1 MAKKLRLA
9 LEDILELPIKAEI
22 FSSERLEEYAL
33 YLGDNLQTGKSV
45 RVHRGLLKRIYENG
59 DKLLISYRLLAE
71 VGRKKESVSP
81 AAEWLIDNFHIVEE
95 QLREIKEDLPPSYYK
110 ELPKLSMGD
119 LEGFPRIYALALAL
133 IAHTDSHL
141 TVDNI
146 RRFITAFQTRSYLKM
161 GELWAVAI
169 TLRIALVENLRRVA
183 ARIAWDFNQSA
194 EADELVDHLI
204 ENARRPRK
212 FQKYLK
218 LIVRHCENPVE
229 GELTFISQVA
239 KRLRDAEA
247 DIWPVIEAMNEELKK
262 KNTSVEQVV
271 SAEHQRQAANQV
283 TIANVI
289 SSMRLLS
296 NIDWTVFFES
306 VSLIDRLLE
315 TDPTGDYVRME
326 FTTRDDYRHNIEKI
340 GKCTKLAE
348 LDIAKRALEMANSEN
363 RHVGYFLY
371 GRGLEKLEKEC
382 KYRPRLRETWL
393 RVTLKYPT
401 VCYFSSIAS
410 LIILTMIGPISYAMD
425 HSKSWYGMVVAVLVM
440 FFPLSDLAITL
451 FNYLLTHIVRPRRL
465 AKMDYSKGV
474 PEEFRTLVIVP
485 CMLTDPGTIQTLL
498 ERIEVHYLG
507 NVDSQVFFA
516 LVTDFTDADTEHVEH
531 DQDLVAQ
538 ALNGIARL
546 NQIYGENRF
555 FLLHRKRLWNPNEDK
570 WMGWERKRGKLEE
583 LNRILLGKG
592 ETSYTVMTIPAEMV
606 RTFKY
611 VITLDADTQLGLGG
625 ARMLI
630 GTAAHPLNRPH
641 FSELRRRVIE
651 GYGIVQP
658 RVSIS
663 LESSSRSL
671 FAAIFSGHTGIDPYT
686 TAVSDV
692 YQDLFSEGSFTGKG
706 LYDIEA
712 FDRSLEG
719 RIPENTIL
727 SHDLFEG
734 LYVRTALATD
744 IEVMDDYPSSYKSFS
759 TRAHRWVR
767 GDWQISPWIL
777 PFVPNREG
785 KLVRNDLSVLSK
797 WKIRDNLRRSLV
809 APCLVLMYVA
819 SWLILPGDAWFWTV
833 VTTFIIGIPI
843 FLHVANSLLVNTRGA
858 SWTSSFWSELGK
870 IRMHF
875 AQFVLSMIFLPHRAV
890 NDVDAIIRALYRTRI
905 SKKKCLEWMT
915 AAKAETIQYDMKTAY
930 WKSTAG
936 VETILGVIFAAVIIR
951 WNPSV
956 MVVAIPFLL
965 LWAIYPWVSE
975 FTQQRLEKKR
985 EELTTAD
992 REFLF
997 EVARRIW
1004 YFFETFVGPTD
1015 NWLPP
1020 DNVQEDPEQIVAHRT
1035 SPTNIGLYGLAIFS
1049 AQDFGFISLRGAT
1062 ERLRLLFQTLNRME
1076 RYRGHFLNWYDTT
1089 NLNPL
1094 YPQYVSTVDSGNLAG
1109 YLLVIKQGVE
1119 EFTRSPLF
1127 SLNSLHALNSN
1138 LKFMEEEVKKLQL
1151 QRQETGALSAT
1162 HLIEQI
1168 RSTREILAE
1177 KPPEK
1182 MSEWL
1187 GLIRAVQ
1194 VSVEDFR
1201 DSLEALEI
1209 EHGVR
1214 YYSKLRGWTN
1224 ALNTLIADLKKDTD
1238 LFIAPQTLSSTAKT
1252 RLAEIASYNELDLNQ
1267 PVQDMIQSYFQFTT
1281 ELTAIPDKELSAEI
1295 IKFRDSCAK
1304 ISQNLRE
1311 LVQDLQNIGD
1321 TCEHY
1326 FTEMEFGFLIERDRE
1341 VFSIGFNV
1349 SENRHDNSYYDL
1361 LASECRLAS
1370 FVAIA
1375 KRDVPAKHWFRLG
1388 RQLVPVEGKRAL
1400 VSWSASMFEYLMPHL
1415 VMKNFEKTLIGETL
1429 LAVVDRQ
1436 ISYGKKLNV
1445 PWGISEAGYNAR
1457 DLNFNYQYGP
1467 FGIPGLGLKRGLGHD
1482 LVVSPY
1488 SSFLAALVDPVVA
1501 TQNLQDMQ
1509 TPDILTEFG
1518 FIEAI
1523 DYTPERLAPEQKYS
1537 LVKSYMAHHQGMSLI
1552 AIDNILNAEVM
1563 QNRFHSDARV
1573 RAAQVLLQERVP
1585 EHVTLTA
1592 PKAAEIEWESAGDSL
1607 MKSFVRVYD
1616 EAPHHSPR
1624 VQILSNGDYS
1634 LVLSSAGSGYSK
1646 CGKIAITRWREDST
1660 QDDWGQYIYVRD
1672 VGMNQA
1678 WSATLQPYIRKPDSY
1693 KAVFTE
1699 DKVEFL
1705 RQDMDVK
1712 TSTQII
1718 VAPEDNLELRQVTLT
1733 NTSTEEK
1740 IIELTSYMEPVLATM
1755 AADQAH
1761 PSFSNLFLQTEYL
1774 DQKQCLVVKR
1784 RPRSAE
1790 QREIYGLHGVVS
1802 DAEFDGDVE
1811 YESDR
1816 SRFIGRGRDVTN
1828 PAALKTGSTLTN
1840 SSGSV
1845 LDPILSLRVKI
1856 RIPPA
1861 GIRKVIFKTGYAATR
1876 DEMLQMVDRYHDPH
1890 TFEREM
1896 KLAWTKSRIDLRH
1909 LGMDAESA
1917 YSFQRLAERLL
1928 FSDPSMRQPAHLLA
1942 VHTREQASLWPYGI
1956 SGDVPIVAV
1965 MIGDKKD
1972 MGLVRKLLRGHEYL
1986 RLKGLPYD
1994 LVIMNDSKST
2004 YLQELQDEVLW
2015 QIRYAGLQDW
2025 LNKPGGIF
2033 SLRLDNMQEA
2043 DRALIQ
2049 AMARVV
2055 ISSDAGTFKE
2065 QVSRKVLPIK
2075 YAESFTPKNT
2085 RSSYETKSVTPKN
2098 LQYFNGLG
2106 GFSSDGREYVISL
2119 TGDQWPPAPWINVIA
2134 NGNDFGFQVSES
2146 GSGFTWSVNSR
2157 ENRLTPWSNDP
2168 VSDPPGEIIYIRDDD
2183 TGELWTPTP
2192 LPIRGRDQYIIRHG
2206 QGYTVFEHNAY
2217 GMEHSLMM
2225 FVPPDDSVKISRL
2238 KVKNVSGRNRRL
2250 SFWAYVEWVL
2260 GNLREKSAPYI
2271 LCEVDDDKVLYAKNA
2286 YNHEFAERISFFRI
2300 SSEVQSYSSDRKEFL
2315 GRNHSYASP
2324 EALKRR
2330 GLSGYAGIGQDPCA
2344 ALHASYFIR
2353 DEEEIEIVIVLG
2365 QAANKADAFALSE
2378 KYIDFENV
2386 DKAFKDVQNMWMHH
2400 LGAIQVSTPEPSLD
2414 LMVNHWSLYQSLV
2427 CRMWARS
2434 AFYQSGGAYGFRDQL
2449 QDCMAFV
2456 YSTPEIARAHI
2467 LRAAARQFPEGDVQ
2481 HWWHP
2486 PTGRGVRTHFS
2497 DDLLWL
2503 PYVVA
2508 HYIRIS
2514 GDHSILEEHV
2524 PFIEAPLLT
2533 PEQED
2538 SYTQPK
2544 LSDQKSTLHNHCI
2557 RTLEHSLRVGE
2568 HGLPLIGSGD
2578 WNDGMNRIGE
2588 KGKGESV
2595 WMGWFLHRVL
2605 EDFLP
2610 FCDSEHT
2617 TRYKE
2622 HMDKLKEALE
2632 NNAWDGEWYRR
2643 AYFDDGTP
2651 LGSAWGQECRIDSLS
2666 QSWSVLSGVGNPE
2679 RQRLS
2684 MSKVEENL
2692 IVKEKGLIKLL
2703 MPPFDKTNLD
2713 PGYIKGYV
2721 PGVRENGGQYT
2732 HAAIWVVMAFAKLQE
2747 REKVL
2752 ELYNIINPIHHGRTR
2767 AGMQKYK
2774 IEPYV
2779 IAADVYAVEPHV
2791 GRGGWSWYTG
2801 SASWFYRAGLESV
2814 LGFTIENGE
2823 MVICPCVPE
2832 DWFGFEIMYRFKST
2846 IYVIKVQISKK
2857 GRLTEKRIPLKDV
2870 GGTQE
2875 IVVEFKD
2882 EAPEKEQALKD
2893 SHP

>member
-1 MAKKLRLA
+1 MARKLRLS
-9 LEDILELPIKAEI
+9 LEDILEAPIKAEI
-22 FSSERLEEYAL
+22 FSSERLEEYAH
-33 YLGDNLQTGKSV
+33 YLGENLQTGKTT
-45 RVHRGLLKRIYENG
+45 RIHRTLLKRMHENG

-110 ELPKLSMGD
+110 ELPKISMGD

-133 IAHTDSHL
+133 IAHSDSHL
-141 TVDNI
+141 SVDVI
-146 RRFITAFQTRSYLKM
+146 RRFVTAFQTRTYLKM

-183 ARIAWDFNQSA
+183 SRIAWDFNQA
-194 EADELVDHLI
+194 AHADELVDHLI
-204 ENARRPRK
+204 ENARRPKK

-229 GELTFISQVA
+229 SELTFISQVA

-247 DIWPVIEAMNEELKK
+247 DIWPVLEAMNAELKK
-262 KNTSVEQVV
+262 KNSSVEQVV
-271 SAEHQRQAANQV
+271 SLEHQLQAANQV
-283 TIANVI
+283 TIANII

-296 NIDWTVFFES
+296 NIDWKIFFES
-306 VSLIDRLLE
+306 VSLIDRELGN
-315 TDPTGDYVRME
+315 DPTGDYKKME
-326 FTTRDDYRHNIEKI
+326 FATRDDYRHNIERISKR
-340 GKCTKLAE
+340 TKADE
-348 LDIAKRALEMANSEN
+348 MDIAQRAVQMSAAEG
-363 RHVGYFLY
+363 RHVGYYLY
-371 GRGLEKLEKEC
+371 GKGLAKLEKDF
-382 KYRPRLRETWL
+382 KYRPRLKESWL
-393 RVTLKYPT
+393 RVTLRYPT
-401 VCYFSSIAS
+401 LCYFTSISVLVAF
-410 LIILTMIGPISYAMD
+410 TMIWPLIYAVE
-425 HSKSWYGMVVAVLVM
+425 HTTRWYTMVAAFLVM
-440 FFPLSDLAITL
+440 FFPISDLGITL
-451 FNYLLTHIVRPRRL
+451 FNYLLTHIVKPRRL
-465 AKMDYSKGV
+465 AKMDFSKGV
-474 PEEFRTLVIVP
+474 PAEFRTLVVVP
-485 CMLTDPGTIQTLL
+485 CMLADEETVKGLIDK
-498 ERIEVHYLG
+498 IEVHYLG
-507 NVDSQVFFA
+507 NVDPQVYFA
-516 LVTDFTDADTEHVEH
+516 LATDFLDAGTEEKAE
-531 DQDLVAQ
+531 DQHLISM
-538 ALNGIARL
+538 ALTGTARL
-546 NQIYGENRF
+546 NLTYGADRF
-555 FLLHRKRLWNPNEDK
+555 FLLHRKRLWNPHEQK

-583 LNRILLGKG
+583 MNRLLLGKG
-592 ETSYTVMTIPAEMV
+592 ETSYTVMTIPEEIV
-606 RTFKY
+606 TTFKY
-611 VITLDADTQLGLGG
+611 VITLDADTQLGLEG

-630 GTAAHPLNRPH
+630 GTAAHPLNRPK
-641 FSELRRRVIE
+641 FNELRRRVTE
-651 GYGIVQP
+651 GYGIIQP

-671 FAAIFSGHTGIDPYT
+671 FSAVFSGHTGIDPYT

-692 YQDLFSEGSFTGKG
+692 YQDLFSEGCFTGKG

-712 FDRSLEG
+712 FERSLEG
-719 RIPENTIL
+719 RVPENTIL

-734 LYVRTALATD
+734 LYARSALCTD
-744 IEVMDDYPSSYKSFS
+744 VEVMDDYPVSYKSFS
-759 TRAHRWVR
+759 ARAHRWVR
-767 GDWQISPWIL
+767 GDWQISAWVL
-777 PFVPNREG
+777 PFVSNRDG
-785 KLVRNDLSVLSK
+785 KLVRNDLPLISK
-797 WKIRDNLRRSLV
+797 WKIYDNLRRSLV
-809 APCLVLMYVA
+809 APCLMVMYVA
-819 SWLILPGDAWFWTV
+819 SWLFLPGDALFWTV
-833 VTTFIIGIPI
+833 VTTFIIAIPI
-843 FLHVANSLLVNTRGA
+843 FLHVANSLMVNPRGA

-870 IRMHF
+870 IQIHIG
-875 AQFVLSMIFLPHRAV
+875 QFLLSLVFLPHRAV
-890 NDVDAIIRALYRTRI
+890 NDVDAIVRALYRTRV
-905 SKKKCLEWMT
+905 SKTKCLEWMT
-915 AAKAETIQYDMKTAY
+915 AASAEANLHNLKTSF

-936 VETILGVIFAAVIIR
+936 VETILGLIFVAVMIR
-951 WNPSV
+951 WNPAV
-956 MVVAIPFLL
+956 MMIAIPFLAI
-965 LWAIYPWVSE
+965 WAIYPWVSD
-975 FTQQRLEKKR
+975 FTQRRLEKKR
-985 EELTTAD
+985 EELTTED

-997 EVARRIW
+997 DVARRIW

-1020 DNVQEDPEQIVAHRT
+1020 DNVQEDPEQVVAHRT

-1049 AQDFGFISLRGAT
+1049 AQDFGFISVRAAA
-1062 ERLRLLFQTLNRME
+1062 ERLRQLFLTLGKME

-1089 NLNPL
+1089 HLAPL

-1109 YLLVIKQGVE
+1109 YLVVIKQGVE
-1119 EFTRSPLF
+1119 ELKRTPLF
-1127 SLNSLHALNSN
+1127 SANYLHALK
-1138 LKFMEEEVKKLQL
+1138 LTLRLMEGEVRKLQS
-1151 QRQETGALSAT
+1151 QKQETGALSAT
-1162 HLIEQI
+1162 HLVDQI
-1168 RSTREILAE
+1168 QSTLQILNEEEPQTLTQWAG
-1177 KPPEK
+1177 
-1182 MSEWL
+1182 M
-1187 GLIRAVQ
+1187 IRAIQ
-1194 VSVEDFR
+1194 TSVDDFK

-1209 EHGVR
+1209 EHGTR
-1214 YYSKLRGWTN
+1214 YYQKLRGWTN
-1224 ALNTLIADLKKDTD
+1224 AVNTFVADLRKDAD
-1238 LFIAPQTLSSTAKT
+1238 LFVVTQPLS
-1252 RLAEIASYNELDLNQ
+1252 ASSKEFLSVIETYRALDLNQ
-1267 PVQDMIQSYFQFTT
+1267 PLYEVALTYRDFCKEISEIPEQQLPA
-1281 ELTAIPDKELSAEI
+1281 EL
-1295 IKFRDSCAK
+1295 IKYRESCLK
-1304 ISQNLRE
+1304 VSKNLMD
-1311 LVQDLQNIGD
+1311 LGQDLQMVSEA
-1321 TCEHY
+1321 CERY
-1326 FTEMEFGFLIERDRE
+1326 FTEMEFGFLIEQDRE

-1349 SENRHDNSYYDL
+1349 SENRHDNAYYDL

-1415 VMKNFEKTLIGETL
+1415 VMKNFDNTLIGETL
-1429 LAVVDRQ
+1429 YAVVDRQ
-1436 ISYGKKLNV
+1436 ISYGKKLKV

-1488 SSFLAALVDPVVA
+1488 SSFLAALVEPVVA
-1501 TQNLQDMQ
+1501 IQNLQKMQ
-1509 TPDILTEFG
+1509 TPEILTEFG

-1523 DYTPERLAPEQKYS
+1523 DYTPERMAPETTYS
-1537 LVKSYMAHHQGMSLI
+1537 LVKSYMAHHQGMSFV
-1552 AIDNILNAEVM
+1552 AIDNVLNAEVM
-1563 QNRFHSDARV
+1563 QNRFHSEPRV
-1573 RAAQVLLQERVP
+1573 KAAQMLLQERVP
-1585 EHVTLTA
+1585 EHVALTE

-1607 MKSFVRVYD
+1607 MKNFMRVYD
-1616 EAPHHSPR
+1616 ESPHHSPR
-1624 VQILSNGDYS
+1624 VQILSNGEYS
-1634 LVLSSAGSGYSK
+1634 LMLSSAGSGYSK
-1646 CGKIAITRWREDST
+1646 CGKLAITRWREDGT
-1660 QDDWGQYIYVRD
+1660 RDNWGQYIYVRD
-1672 VGMNQA
+1672 VQMNQT
-1678 WSATLQPYIRKPDSY
+1678 WSTTLQPGIRKPDSY
-1693 KAVFTE
+1693 KAIFAE

-1705 RQDMDVK
+1705 RQDMDIK

-1733 NTSTEEK
+1733 NLSNEDK

-1761 PSFSNLFLQTEYL
+1761 PGFSNLFLQTEYL
-1774 DQKQCLVVKR
+1774 EQKQCLVVKR

-1790 QREIYGLHGVVS
+1790 QKEVFGFHGVVS
-1802 DAEFDGDVE
+1802 EAVLDGPVE

-1816 SRFIGRGRDVTN
+1816 SRFLGRGRDVLN
-1828 PAALKTGSTLTN
+1828 PAALKTGSTLSNTT
-1840 SSGSV
+1840 GSV
-1845 LDPILSLRVKI
+1845 LDPILSLRVKL
-1856 RIPPA
+1856 RLPPG
-1861 GIRKVIFKTGYAATR
+1861 GIRKVIFKTGFASSY
-1876 DEMLQMVDRYHDPH
+1876 DEILQLADRYHDVH
-1890 TFEREM
+1890 IFERES

-1942 VHTREQASLWPYGI
+1942 QHTREQASLWPYGI

-2004 YLQELQDEVLW
+2004 YIQDLQDEVLW

-2025 LNKPGGIF
+2025 LNKQGGIF
-2033 SLRLDNMQEA
+2033 SLRLDTLQEN

-2075 YAESFTPKNT
+2075 YAENFSAKNLKHSYTPK
-2085 RSSYETKSVTPKN
+2085 SITPKN

-2106 GFSSDGREYVISL
+2106 GFTDDGREYVIAL
-2119 TGDQWPPAPWINVIA
+2119 QEDQFPPAPWINVIA
-2134 NGNDFGFQVSES
+2134 NSNDFGFQVSES

-2157 ENRLTPWSNDP
+2157 ENRLTPWSNDG
-2168 VSDPPGEIIYIRDDD
+2168 VADPPGEAIYIRDDD

-2192 LPIRGRDQYIIRHG
+2192 LPIRNREQYIIRHG
-2206 QGYTVFEHNAY
+2206 QGYTTFEHNAF
-2217 GMEHSLMM
+2217 GIEHHLTM
-2225 FVPPDDSVKISRL
+2225 FVPPQDTVKVTRL
-2238 KVKNVSGRNRRL
+2238 RIKNVSGKNRRL

-2271 LCEVDDDKVLYAKNA
+2271 LCEVDETKTLFAKNA
-2286 YNHEFAERISFFRI
+2286 YNHEFAERVSFFRI
-2300 SSEVQSYSSDRKEFL
+2300 SSEVQSYSCDRKEFL
-2315 GRNHSYASP
+2315 GRNRSYSAP
-2324 EALKRR
+2324 EALNRR
-2330 GLSGYAGIGQDPCA
+2330 GLSGYAGIGQDPCG
-2344 ALHASYFIR
+2344 ALQASYFIR
-2353 DEEEIEIVIVLG
+2353 DQEEIEIIVLLG
-2365 QAANKADAFALSE
+2365 QTPTKEEAQALSE
-2378 KYIDFENV
+2378 KYINFENV
-2386 DKAFKDVQNMWMHH
+2386 EAAFKAVQEMWDHH
-2400 LGAIQVSTPEPSLD
+2400 LGAIQVSTPEPSLN
-2414 LMVNHWSLYQSLV
+2414 LMVNRWALYQSLV

-2456 YSTPEIARAHI
+2456 YSTPDIARSHI

-2503 PYVVA
+2503 PYVVS
-2508 HYIRIS
+2508 HYIRIT
-2514 GDHSILEEHV
+2514 GDHSILEESV

-2544 LSDQKSTLHNHCI
+2544 LSEEKATLHNHCL
-2557 RTLEHSLRVGE
+2557 RTIEHSLRVGE

-2610 FCDSEHT
+2610 FCDQEHQ
-2617 TRYKE
+2617 TRYQD
-2622 HMDKLKEALE
+2622 HMAKLKDAIE

-2666 QSWSVLSGVGNPE
+2666 QSWSILSGVGNPE
-2679 RQRLS
+2679 RQKLA

-2692 IVKEKGLIKLL
+2692 IVKDKGLIKLL

-2732 HAAIWVVMAFAKLQE
+2732 HAAIWVVMAFAKLEE

-2752 ELYNIINPIHHGRTR
+2752 ELYNIINPIHHARTR

-2814 LGFTIENGE
+2814 LGFNIVNGE
-2823 MVICPCVPE
+2823 MVIAPCVPE
-2832 DWFGFEIMYRFKST
+2832 SWAGFDITYRFKST
-2846 IYVIKVQISKK
+2846 TYLIKVQISKK
-2857 GRLTEKRIPLKDV
+2857 GKLPEKRIPLKDV
-2870 GGTQE
+2870 GGTQV
-2875 IVVEFKD
+2875 ITLEFKD
-2882 EAPEKEQALKD
+2882 EPPAPPRSFKD
-2893 SHP
+2893 THP